1 MVALLSD
8 IEVWVLVTAIPVA
21 PTAAFTCSGL
31 SSNPASSRSTRGR
44 GIIDR
49 VVVGDSALPIVLAH
63 PAIRTQAATAS
74 AAVGWRMCS
83 FPFQPCR
90 TDQRGAMFPHNAARE
105 HLWCGNAAD
114 TYVHLNGVSW

>member
-8 IEVWVLVTAIPVA
+8 IDVWLFVIVI
-21 PTAAFTCSGL
+21 PTAPIATFTCSGL

-49 VVVGDSALPIVLAH
+49 VVVGDSALLFVPH
-63 PAIRTQAATAS
+63 PAIRTQMTATAR

-83 FPFQPCR
+83 SASGRR
-90 TDQRGAMFPHNAARE
+90 TDQRGAISPSA
-105 HLWCGNAAD
+105 
-114 TYVHLNGVSW
+114 VHEEMVQ